1 MLVDWLWDKVLK
13 LGDLRNQVE
22 IEAIYKIL
30 MKKKLYKFYIL
41 GFFLYQKCRN
51 VATMLH
57 TVALLL

>member
-30 MKKKLYKFYIL
+30 MKKKLYKLYIL
-41 GFFLYQKCRN
+41 GFLYQKCRN

>member
-30 MKKKLYKFYIL
+30 MKKKLYKLYIL
-41 GFFLYQKCRN
+41 GFLYQKCRN
-51 VATMLH
+51 VARMLH